1 MPRLTRVSVTEVPLQ
16 AALDLVNRG
25 PTAFCRQP
33 FNRSTFFDQIVRI
46 SYNQSYMQ
54 VPSIVEWLATVVD
67 EKREVAA
74 DAKLMAASVWLELKK
89 ELG

>member
-1 MPRLTRVSVTEVPLQ
+1 
-16 AALDLVNRG
+16 
-25 PTAFCRQP
+25 
-33 FNRSTFFDQIVRI
+33 
-46 SYNQSYMQ
+46 MQ